1 MTTSL
6 MYDSAAGIFPP
17 GAHAVALY
25 ANGLYHYQGPEFPEA
40 TRVLWIDVL
49 GNAPEHASILD
60 IETSDATPGMV
71 PGWCRARL
79 AAVPNSELRLYC
91 NLSTW
96 PAVIGQVRKLK
107 PAARSRVRYWI
118 ASPTGFEHMVPGASA
133 TQWSWGPDGGWDT
146 STTGEN
152 W

>member
-1 MTTSL
+1 MSSL
-6 MYDSAAGIFPP
+6 MYDSAAGHFPE

-25 ANGLYHYQGPEFPEA
+25 ANGLYRYTGPDFPET

-49 GNAPEHASILD
+49 GNDPAAASILD
-60 IETSDATPGMV
+60 IEQGDVTPAHV

-79 AAVPNSELRLYC
+79 AAVPNSLLRLYC

-96 PAVIGQVRKLK
+96 PAVIAEVHQLHPIERQ
-107 PAARSRVRYWI
+107 RVRYWI
-118 ASPTGFEHMVPGASA
+118 ASPLGFEHMIPGASA

-146 STTGEN
+146 STTGAD